1 MLRTGPLHAA
11 RAAMMTW
18 FSNHPEVVDA
28 IVASLKALVL
38 LFGSVIVAA
47 MLIWVE
53 RRLLGVWQD
62 RYGPNRVGPFG
73 LGQVVADMIKIF
85 FKEDWMPPFVDKPA
99 FLIAPLVAMTTM
111 MMAFVLVPV
120 APGWNVAGD
129 LNVGVLLFFALA
141 GLAVYAVMLGG
152 WSSNSKYALLG
163 GLRSAAQ
170 MLSYEVFM
178 GVALMGVVMQTGS
191 FAVND
196 IIAYQGAHHWFIF
209 SQFFGFCTFSLAAV
223 ATTHRHPFDLPEAEQ
238 ELAAGYHTEYSGMKF
253 GMFFVAEYV
262 GVVVVSG
269 LLTTLYFGG
278 WHGPFAERWPL
289 LGFIYFFIKT
299 FIFIMLFI
307 LLRGA
312 LPRPRYDQVMT
323 GGWKFCLP
331 LALINMLGTGAF
343 VLASGN

>member
-1 MLRTGPLHAA
+1 
-11 RAAMMTW
+11 MMTW
-18 FSNHPEVVDA
+18 FANHPYVVDV
-28 IVASLKALVL
+28 IVACLKALVL

-85 FKEDWMPPFVDKPA
+85 FKEDWMPPFVDRAA

-111 MMAFVLVPV
+111 MLGFVLVPV
-120 APGWNVAGD
+120 APGWDVAGD
-129 LNVGVLLFFALA
+129 LNIGVLLFFALA

-191 FAVND
+191 FRIND
-196 IIAYQGAHHWFIF
+196 IVAWQGEHYWFIL
-209 SQFFGFCTFSLAAV
+209 SQFFGFCTFALAGV

-262 GVVVVSG
+262 GIVVVSG
-269 LLTTLYFGG
+269 LLATLYFGG
-278 WHGPFAERWPL
+278 WHGPGAEAHPL

-299 FIFIMLFI
+299 FFFIMLFI
-307 LLRGA
+307 LLRAA
-312 LPRPRYDQVMT
+312 LPRPRYDQVMA

-331 LALINMLGTGAF
+331 LALLNMLVTGAL
-343 VLASGN
+343 VLAHGG